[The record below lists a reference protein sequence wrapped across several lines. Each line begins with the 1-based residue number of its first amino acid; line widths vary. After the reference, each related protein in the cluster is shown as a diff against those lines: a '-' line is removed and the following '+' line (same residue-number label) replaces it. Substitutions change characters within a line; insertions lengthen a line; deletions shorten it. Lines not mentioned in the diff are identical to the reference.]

1 MPANGKK
8 ATTARAST
16 DGLGRMTGR
25 SLCRGG
31 LNIDLEQHRNLGRKN
46 LMQRSIQVLTAPD
59 SDAFHAVT
67 LSQGAKIEAPQLHAR
82 QDADVEVRAEFFERT
97 VTEVIDDDESDG
109 QAELRGRP
117 EALDRIHRRPVAQEA
132 DDFPSRPR
140 QRHAHR

>member
-8 ATTARAST
+8 ATAKAST

-25 SLCRGG
+25 SLC

-59 SDAFHAVT
+59 SDALHAVT

-82 QDADVEVRAEFFERT
+82 QDADVEVPAEFFERA
-97 VTEVIDDDESDG
+97 VTEVIDDDES
-109 QAELRGRP
+109 
-117 EALDRIHRRPVAQEA
+117 
-132 DDFPSRPR
+132 
-140 QRHAHR
+140 